1 VGGGVLLNK
10 IKKEL
15 SHSISS
21 EKEHQDEKTSNIEFL
36 APYTKKLFETYTD
49 KSYKDINYFRSDL
62 TRHLI
67 VLKCIEYFS
76 GKKEL
81 TFEKL
86 IDYIPSQNGSRSHK
100 INCVNELCERG
111 ILQRIENLN
120 DKRSI
125 IVKPTAHILKLYAK
139 LHYSYKKI
147 LYDF

>member
-1 VGGGVLLNK
+1 MKK
-10 IKKEL
+10 IKTEL
-15 SHSISS
+15 SPSTSS
-21 EKEHQDEKTSNIEFL
+21 KKEHQDEKTYNIEFL
-36 APYTKKLFETYTD
+36 EPYTKKLFETYTD
-49 KSYKDINYFRSDL
+49 ESYKDINYFRSDL

-86 IDYIPSQNGSRSHK
+86 IEYIPSHNGSRSHK
-100 INCVNELCERG
+100 INCVNELCARG

-125 IVKPTAHILKLYAK
+125 IVEPTTRILKLYAK

>member
-1 VGGGVLLNK
+1 MGGVLLNK
-10 IKKEL
+10 IKKKL

-21 EKEHQDEKTSNIEFL
+21 DKEHQDEKTYNIEFL
-36 APYTKKLFETYTD
+36 EPYTKKLFETYTD
-49 KSYKDINYFRSDL
+49 ESYKDINYFRSDL

>member
-1 VGGGVLLNK
+1 MGGGVFLNK
-10 IKKEL
+10 IKKKL

-21 EKEHQDEKTSNIEFL
+21 DKELQDEKTYNIEFL
-36 APYTKKLFETYTD
+36 EPYTKKLFETYTD
-49 KSYKDINYFRSDL
+49 ESYKDINYFRSDL

-76 GKKEL
+76 E
-81 TFEKL
+81 
-86 IDYIPSQNGSRSHK
+86 

-125 IVKPTAHILKLYAK
+125 IVKPTAHVLKLYAK

>member
-1 VGGGVLLNK
+1 LNK

-15 SHSISS
+15 SHSTSF
-21 EKEHQDEKTSNIEFL
+21 EKEHQDEKTYNIEFL
-36 APYTKKLFETYTD
+36 EPYTKKLFETYTD
-49 KSYKDINYFRSDL
+49 ESYKDINYFRSDL

-86 IDYIPSQNGSRSHK
+86 IDYIPSHNGSRSHK

-139 LHYSYKKI
+139 LHYSYKKT